1 MKIINRSRGSG
12 KTTILIHAAC
22 ATGNAIIVSS
32 QERKKHVLE
41 LAESLDM
48 SIEIYDF
55 EEWNKLNHFLKFPHI
70 FVDDAEDFI
79 YSALHDFLG
88 GSCID
93 AATMTIPMDNIE
105 CSEDTDR
112 KHGKWEKFEDC
123 SNEGVY
129 CSVCHKK
136 VFKLHYANQ
145 ALQSKYCPNC
155 GAKMD
160 SLED

>member
-12 KTTILIHAAC
+12 KTTILIHTAY
-22 ATGNAIIVSS
+22 ATGNPIIVSS
-32 QERKKHVLE
+32 QERKKYVLE
-41 LAESLDM
+41 TAENMKIPVEVYS
-48 SIEIYDF
+48 S
-55 EEWNKLNHFLKFPHI
+55 EEWSKLSPFIRPLSVL
-70 FVDDAEDFI
+70 VDDVEDFL
-79 YSALHDFLG
+79 YPALFQFLDVK
-88 GSCID
+88 ID
-93 AATMTIPMDNIE
+93 AVTMTIPADNIKG
-105 CSEDTDR
+105 SQNHDR

-123 SNEGVY
+123 SNEGVS
-129 CSVCHKK
+129 CSICHKK

>member
-1 MKIINRSRGSG
+1 MKIINRSRQSG
-12 KTTILIHAAC
+12 KTIILIYTAY
-22 ATGNAIIVSS
+22 ATDTPIIVSS
-32 QERKKHVLE
+32 KERKKYIAAMAAEMETHVE
-41 LAESLDM
+41 V
-48 SIEIYDF
+48 YDF
-55 EEWNKLNHFLKFPHI
+55 EEWVELKSVI
-70 FVDDAEDFI
+70 RQSSVLVDDVEDFLEP
-79 YSALHDFLG
+79 ALNNYF
-88 GSCID
+88 GS
-93 AATMTIPMDNIE
+93 TVETVTTTIPVDNIKT
-105 CSEDTDR
+105 SYNDR

-123 SNEGVY
+123 SNEGVS